1 MEIRR
6 PGPSPLRGTYLQ
18 GEEVCGHSPSRSLH
32 VHQPLTETLEP
43 PLHPLHNG
51 SNRQLIITMDPA
63 DTASFVTRPLLYTL
77 AAGALIVIL
86 TRRVGYKPNSRRL
99 VPAWVMIELAITIL
113 IIGNGPSS
121 FPHRI

>member
-6 PGPSPLRGTYLQ
+6 PGPSPLRGTFLQ

-32 VHQPLTETLEP
+32 VHQPRTETLEP
-43 PLHPLHNG
+43 PLHTD

-121 FPHRI
+121 IPHRI